1 LAQARCLGRVP
12 VFGLGLLHGEARFDC
27 SGAFPRLPSPPPLW
41 RIRVHL
47 GWLRALDFACSPRR
61 RTSGLCCREFIRP
74 RTAEASAPGLRLAP
88 AATPRTREGAL
99 DRSTENGEDV
109 RMAGILDGKTAVVT
123 GGSKGIGYSIG
134 EYLARAAANVVISA
148 RNAGEV
154 KAAADRLNA
163 LGAGTVIGVQADV
176 RSYEDVQRMIAAAA
190 ELGDG
195 LDILINNAGVG
206 GFAPMDQ
213 ISVDLWHSIIETNL
227 NGVFYCCREAVPHMR
242 KRGAGWIINIGSLAG
257 KNPFAGGAAYNASK
271 FAIVGFSEAMML
283 DVREDNIRTSYIMPG
298 SVATYFNDHTP
309 NEADAWKIQ
318 PGDIA
323 QIVMDLLAMN
333 PRTLP
338 SRVEVRPSRPPKR

>member
-1 LAQARCLGRVP
+1 
-12 VFGLGLLHGEARFDC
+12 
-27 SGAFPRLPSPPPLW
+27 
-41 RIRVHL
+41 
-47 GWLRALDFACSPRR
+47 
-61 RTSGLCCREFIRP
+61 
-74 RTAEASAPGLRLAP
+74 
-88 AATPRTREGAL
+88 
-99 DRSTENGEDV
+99 
-109 RMAGILDGKTAVVT
+109 MAGILDGKTAVVT
-123 GGSKGIGYSIG
+123 GGSKGIGYSIA
-134 EYLARAAANVVISA
+134 EYMARAGANVVISA
-148 RNAGEV
+148 RNASEV
-154 KAAADRLNA
+154 KAAADRLNG
-163 LGAGTVIGVQADV
+163 LGAGTVTGVQADV
-176 RSYEDVQRMIAAAA
+176 RSYEDVQRMIEAAA

-206 GFAPMDQ
+206 GFAPVDQ

-318 PGDIA
+318 PEDIA